1 MNKDSKPLTEE
12 QILAALVDGQKP
24 SQQPIRLCD
33 YDPNWPALFQK
44 EADRISAALGRQVLA
59 LEHIGSTSVPGLSAK
74 PIIDM
79 LLVVSDS
86 SNEAAYVPQLEAAGY
101 VLRIREPDWYEHR
114 LLKGPE
120 QDINLHVYSSGCPE
134 INRNLVFRD
143 WLRSNEGDR
152 LLYENTKK
160 ELAKKDWKFVQNYA
174 DAKTAVVEEIIA
186 RASNAICVEHT
197 QQ

>member
-1 MNKDSKPLTEE
+1 MNNDRKPVTEE
-12 QILAALVDGQKP
+12 QILAALVDGQEP
-24 SQQPIRLCD
+24 SHKPIRLYD
-33 YDPNWPALFQK
+33 YNPNWPALFEK
-44 EADRISAALGRQVLA
+44 EADRISVALGEQVMA

-74 PIIDM
+74 PIIDI

-86 SNEAAYVPQLEAAGY
+86 SNEAAYVPQLKAVGY

-114 LLKGPE
+114 LLKGPD

-134 INRNLVFRD
+134 IDRYLVFRD
-143 WLRSNEGDR
+143 WLRSNKVDR

-160 ELAKKDWKFVQNYA
+160 ELAKTDWKFVQNYA
-174 DAKTAVVEEIIA
+174 DAKTAVVEQILA
-186 RASNAICVEHT
+186 RASKAIRVEHS

>member
-1 MNKDSKPLTEE
+1 MNEDRKPLTEE

-33 YDPNWPALFQK
+33 YDPNWPVLFEK
-44 EADRISAALGRQVLA
+44 EAQRVNAALGGQIIA

-86 SNEAAYVPQLEAAGY
+86 SNEAAYVPQLEAVGY
-101 VLRIREPDWYEHR
+101 VLRIREPEWYEHR
-114 LLKGPE
+114 LLKGPD
-120 QDINLHVYSSGCPE
+120 QDINLHVYSIGCPE
-134 INRNLVFRD
+134 IDRCLVFRD

-186 RASNAICVEHT
+186 RASKAIRVE
-197 QQ
+197 QA

>member
-1 MNKDSKPLTEE
+1 MTEDRKPVTEE

-24 SQQPIRLCD
+24 NQQPIRLCD
-33 YDPNWPALFQK
+33 YNPDWPALFEK
-44 EADRISAALGRQVLA
+44 EAHRIRAAVGGQIIA
-59 LEHIGSTSVPGLSAK
+59 LEHIGSTSVPDLSAK
-74 PIIDM
+74 PIIDI
-79 LLVVSDS
+79 LLVVPDS

-114 LLKGPE
+114 LLKGPD
-120 QDINLHVYSSGCPE
+120 QDINLHVFSSGCPE
-134 INRNLVFRD
+134 INRHLVFRE

-174 DAKTAVVEEIIA
+174 DAKTEVVEQILA
-186 RASNAICVEHT
+186 RAFSSQNL
-197 QQ
+197 